1 MCEIF
6 ANFAQTDK
14 LYNHYSKKIMY
25 QFKVPDKILMGDN
38 IVASVQ
44 NVFNEY
50 GKHALIVTGPNIAR
64 STMIATL
71 ERTLDSER
79 VKYSVLSHIE
89 GEPTSAMVKAG
100 VDAFKENGC
109 DFIIGLGGGSPL
121 DSAKAIAAMTVL
133 EGSISDYKGVNINHA
148 KLPPVVCIPTTA
160 GSGSEVTKYT
170 IITDEDTGVKMLLTG
185 DSLLPRMAML
195 DYTFSNGCP
204 KSVTAATGL
213 DALTHAIEAF
223 ISVNAQPLS
232 DAYALSAIK
241 RIMRYLP
248 QAYRD
253 GSNATARREMSIAA
267 WQAGICINNSSVTLV
282 HGMSRPIGAMF
293 HVPHGMSN
301 AMLLNVC
308 LSDLE
313 MSARHNLAR
322 IATYLRIQAVDEI
335 DASEKFVEEVAKL
348 IEKLEVPTLSQY
360 GIDRDAYMA
369 AVDKMSFDAIM
380 SGSPSHAPR
389 EYTADDIK
397 ELYIKAYN

>member
-1 MCEIF
+1 
-6 ANFAQTDK
+6 
-14 LYNHYSKKIMY
+14 MY
-25 QFKVPDKILMGDN
+25 QFKVPDKIMMGDN
-38 IVASVQ
+38 IVASVE
-44 NVFNEY
+44 NVFNLY

-64 STMIATL
+64 STMIASL
-71 ERTLDSER
+71 ERTLDNDR
-79 VKYSVLSHIE
+79 VKYTVLTNIS
-89 GEPTSAMVKAG
+89 GEPTVSMIEQG
-100 VDAFKENGC
+100 VEMYKQNEC

-121 DSAKAIAAMTVL
+121 DAAKAIAAMTVL
-133 EGSISDYKGVNINHA
+133 EGSISDYKGVRIDDA
-148 KLPPVVCIPTTA
+148 ELPPVVCIPTTA
-160 GSGSEVTKYT
+160 GTGSEVTKYT
-170 IITDEDTGVKMLLTG
+170 IITDESNGVKMLLTG
-185 DSLLPRMAML
+185 NSLLPKMAML
-195 DYTFSNGCP
+195 DYTFSNGCS

-232 DAYALSAIK
+232 DALALSAIK

-253 GSNATARREMSIAA
+253 GSNMVARREMSIAA
-267 WQAGICINNSSVTLV
+267 LQAGICINNSSVTLV
-282 HGMSRPIGAMF
+282 HGMSRPIGAKF
-293 HVPHGMSN
+293 GVAHGMAN

-308 LSDLE
+308 LSDME

-348 IEKLEVPTLSQY
+348 VEKLDVPTMSSY
-360 GIDRDAYMA
+360 GIDRNAYMA
-369 AVDKMSFDAIM
+369 AVDDMSFEAIM

-397 ELYIKAYN
+397 EIYIRAYQ

>member
-1 MCEIF
+1 MV
-6 ANFAQTDK
+6 
-14 LYNHYSKKIMY
+14 

-38 IVASVQ
+38 IVATAE
-44 NVFNEY
+44 NVFAPY
-50 GKHALIVTGPNIAR
+50 GKHALIVTGPIVSR
-64 STMIATL
+64 STMTASL

-79 VKYSVLSHIE
+79 VKYTVLTTIE
-89 GEPTSAMVKAG
+89 GEPTMSMIEHGVKMYQ
-100 VDAFKENGC
+100 ENGC

-121 DSAKAIAAMTVL
+121 DAAKAIAAMTVL
-133 EGSISDYKGVNINHA
+133 PGSIADYKGVRIDNEE
-148 KLPPVVCIPTTA
+148 LPPVVCIPTTA

-170 IITDEDTGVKMLLTG
+170 IITDEKTGVKMFLSG
-185 DSLLPRMAML
+185 NSLLPKMAML
-195 DYTFSNGCP
+195 DYSFSNGCP

-223 ISVNAQPLS
+223 ISVNAQPLT

-253 GSNATARREMSIAA
+253 GSNSKARREMAIAA
-267 WQAGICINNSSVTLV
+267 LQAGICINNSSVTLV
-282 HGMSRPIGAMF
+282 HGMSRPIGAKF
-293 HVPHGMSN
+293 HVPHGMAN
-301 AMLLNVC
+301 AMLLKVC
-308 LSDLE
+308 LNDME

-335 DASEKFVEEVAKL
+335 DASEKFVEEVEKL
-348 IEKLEVPTLSQY
+348 IEKLEVPSLGNY

-369 AVDKMSFDAIM
+369 AVDDMSFEAIM

-389 EYTADDIK
+389 EYTADDIRD
-397 ELYIKAYN
+397 LYIKAFDH